1 MYSNYLQGKS
11 KEGQSLANMGSL
23 PDQESLPTVNNVLF
37 LSTCRM
43 YQVTVQG
50 EEPYLCNSADLPD
63 WARVV
68 YNADRRDA
76 YAEKRDRAAGRL
88 SLSAA
93 GPKDQ
98 PTGPTMGI
106 EAMPKRI
113 KWLQALGPEKFEV
126 AVNRLLADY
135 WAKEKAR
142 K

>member
-1 MYSNYLQGKS
+1 METLQDK
-11 KEGQSLANMGSL
+11 
-23 PDQESLPTVNNVLF
+23 DTLPTVNNVLF

-50 EEPYLCNSADLPD
+50 EEPYLCNSADLPA

-88 SLSAA
+88 SLSDA

-106 EAMPKRI
+106 DRLPKRI
-113 KWLQALGPEKFEV
+113 KWLQALGPEKFER
-126 AVNRLLADY
+126 AVNRLLAD
-135 WAKEKAR
+135 WCDGANKP
-142 K
+142 